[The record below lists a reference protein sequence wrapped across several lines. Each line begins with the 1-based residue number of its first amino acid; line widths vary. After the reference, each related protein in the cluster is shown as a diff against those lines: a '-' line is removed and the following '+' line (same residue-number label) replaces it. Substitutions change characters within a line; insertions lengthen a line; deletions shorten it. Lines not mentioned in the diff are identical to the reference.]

1 MATNKEKQ
9 QATTRFISRLAKI
22 TAALEVLVD
31 IQTKEEFLETFQKLH
46 AENVAK
52 YREETK

>member
-52 YREETK
+52 YREGTK